1 MAEIVVIGVGN
12 EYRRDDGLGLLV
24 ARRLRGQTPP
34 GVTVLEKSG
43 AGLALMDAWANAG
56 RVILVD
62 ALSSGAEPGRIHRFE
77 AGDRPLPAAM
87 FGPSTHAF
95 GINEALEMARQLDR
109 LPGRVVVYG
118 VEGGSFS
125 TGLGLTPE
133 VEAVVE
139 VVVGRVLAKLWQWL
153 G

>member
-1 MAEIVVIGVGN
+1 
-12 EYRRDDGLGLLV
+12 
-24 ARRLRGQTPP
+24 
-34 GVTVLEKSG
+34 
-43 AGLALMDAWANAG
+43 
-56 RVILVD
+56 
-62 ALSSGAEPGRIHRFE
+62 
-77 AGDRPLPAAM
+77 M
-87 FGPSTHAF
+87 FAPSTHAF

-133 VEAVVE
+133 VEAAAE
-139 VVVGRVLAKLWQWL
+139 VVVGQVLAELRDWL